1 METKLEFYKAI
12 RLLDCGK
19 MERAMEILQEVIKTS
34 QEEKDDLSFIR
45 SNCVLGEL
53 YFGLNDFDKSRFH
66 LEAALNTMNNC
77 NLEKDLFDYEKLSA
91 SKILMKLSK
100 Y

>member
-34 QEEKDDLSFIR
+34 QEEKDDLSFI
-45 SNCVLGEL
+45 
-53 YFGLNDFDKSRFH
+53 
-66 LEAALNTMNNC
+66 
-77 NLEKDLFDYEKLSA
+77 
-91 SKILMKLSK
+91 
-100 Y
+100 

>member
-1 METKLEFYKAI
+1 MTN
-12 RLLDCGK
+12 LLQICCGFFAK
-19 MERAMEILQEVIKTS
+19 KDFKE
-34 QEEKDDLSFIR
+34 EEKDDLSFIR

-91 SKILMKLSK
+91 SKILMKLTK
-100 Y
+100 